1 NPGALEAQRTLVNE
15 LGGSYRTVVG
25 DDPAR
30 ALIEFCRSVDATQ
43 LVLGASRHRTLPRI
57 GAGTGSK
64 AVRGSSGIDV
74 HLVPH
79 PLGSR
84 GPVPAP
90 RNGLGRRR
98 LIVGFVLAL
107 LLPPLVQ
114 LALGIDPALSLTTAA
129 LVQLTGAVLVALIGG
144 LWPGLLAAV
153 SGSLLLNFFMTEP
166 VGTLAVKDPQTVV
179 ALLVFV
185 SVAATVAVVVDL
197 SARRSKEAARAR
209 AEAATLSELTEDA
222 IASDD
227 AVPSLIERARET
239 FQMRNV
245 ALFRR
250 GTGDGEGAGQGGT
263 DGEVAHGDGDGG
275 YGGSEAGPGDRGGD
289 GGHGERRR
297 RDASAWRVAAS
308 AGQGPP
314 ATPAEGDNIE
324 EVDPDTVL
332 VLSGRPLPAGDLRLV
347 AAFGRQLNAIRARQQ
362 LAASRGDNLR
372 LAEGNRM
379 RTSLLRA
386 VSHDLRTP
394 LAGIK
399 LAVSSLRQQE
409 VVFSPE
415 DEQELLA
422 TIENYS
428 DRLEQLVGNLLD
440 MSRITS
446 DSVVPLLQPVRW
458 HEVLP
463 RALAGLPA
471 GQVHTN
477 LPPNMPPVDAD
488 PGMLERVIANITENA
503 VKYAP
508 DSDIVLLGVIGGSG
522 GSMVDGCPASELRII
537 DHGKGVAG
545 EQVASIFRPFQRL
558 NDTASAAGIGLGLAV
573 ARGFTEAMGGTL
585 TAEPT
590 PGGGLTMVIRLPM
603 SAGAR
608 P

>member
-1 NPGALEAQRTLVNE
+1 MFSGKIPGALEAQRTLVDG

-25 DDPAR
+25 DDPAQ
-30 ALIEFCRSVDATQ
+30 ALLEFCRSVNATQ
-43 LVLGASRHRTLPRI
+43 LVLGVSRPRTLPRI
-57 GAGTGSK
+57 TAGTGSK
-64 AVRGSSGIDV
+64 VVRGSSGIDV

-84 GPVPAP
+84 GQVPAP

-98 LIVGFVLAL
+98 LIVGFILAL

-114 LALGIDPALSLTTAA
+114 LMLGIDPALSLTTAA

-227 AVPSLIERARET
+227 ALPSLIERARET
-239 FQMRNV
+239 FRMRNV

-250 GTGDGEGAGQGGT
+250 GTGDGER
-263 DGEVAHGDGDGG
+263 D
-275 YGGSEAGPGDRGGD
+275 
-289 GGHGERRR
+289 RRR
-297 RDASAWRVAAS
+297 RDASPWQLAAS

-362 LAASRGDNLR
+362 LGGKQGRQSAPGRRQPDAHLPAAGGLPRPAHS
-372 LAEGNRM
+372 
-379 RTSLLRA
+379 
-386 VSHDLRTP
+386 
-394 LAGIK
+394 AGRHQ
-399 LAVSSLRQQE
+399 ACRQQ
-409 VVFSPE
+409 
-415 DEQELLA
+415 
-422 TIENYS
+422 
-428 DRLEQLVGNLLD
+428 
-440 MSRITS
+440 
-446 DSVVPLLQPVRW
+446 
-458 HEVLP
+458 
-463 RALAGLPA
+463 PA
-471 GQVHTN
+471 
-477 LPPNMPPVDAD
+477 
-488 PGMLERVIANITENA
+488 
-503 VKYAP
+503 
-508 DSDIVLLGVIGGSG
+508 
-522 GSMVDGCPASELRII
+522 
-537 DHGKGVAG
+537 
-545 EQVASIFRPFQRL
+545 
-558 NDTASAAGIGLGLAV
+558 AAGSRV
-573 ARGFTEAMGGTL
+573 Q
-585 TAEPT
+585 
-590 PGGGLTMVIRLPM
+590 PGG
-603 SAGAR
+603 
-608 P
+608 